1 MQPLA
6 LNAKAGGAKT
16 TRRYSAAQRQ
26 TASPTGSFFLSD
38 MVLTRHAPNKKLD
51 PTRGPNPR
59 TKFGALNSILNV
71 SRSVIA
77 QIEAEIPGNLFLAS
91 PAGERGDPPPVSR
104 AGGPLPGRG

>member
-1 MQPLA
+1 MPQI
-6 LNAKAGGAKT
+6 
-16 TRRYSAAQRQ
+16 
-26 TASPTGSFFLSD
+26 
-38 MVLTRHAPNKKLD
+38 KKLD

-77 QIEAEIPGNLFLAS
+77 QIEAEILGKLFLAS
-91 PAGERGDPPPVSR
+91 PRVEHQCKGTDHSGERGTSLH